1 VARPLDRFLALA
13 GGPVRGEEL
22 TFSGTGAACQPVG
35 PLSVWLAL
43 AYQARLV
50 PSRGFVL
57 LARARL
63 LRLPLRSIVEEYS
76 DGRGRYRAGRR
87 ALTGDAI
94 DRAQYAELWAWT
106 FVLAP
111 RSAFALQ
118 EVVAEP
124 VSATAVRVLYPY
136 GSETWQATLR
146 FEAASGLLA
155 GFETHRQ
162 EPSARGASPWS
173 LEVTAWGS
181 LAGRAFPAEV
191 LTSWRER
198 PAVRLSLEAAQIGAA
213 ARR

>member
-1 VARPLDRFLALA
+1 MAGPLDRFLALA

-22 TFSGTGAACQPVG
+22 TFSGTGAARQPVG

-50 PSRGFVL
+50 PSRGFVF

-63 LRLPLRSIVEEYS
+63 LGLPLRRIAEEYR
-76 DGRGRYRAGRR
+76 DGCGRYRAGRR
-87 ALTGDAI
+87 VLTGDSI

-111 RSAFALQ
+111 RAAFALP

-124 VSATAVRVLYPY
+124 VSATAVRVLFPF
-136 GSETWQATLR
+136 GTETWQATLR
-146 FEAASGLLA
+146 FDADSGLLA

-162 EPSARGASPWS
+162 EPSTRGASPWS

-191 LTSWRER
+191 LTRWRER
-198 PAVRLSLEAAQIGAA
+198 PAVRLGLEAAQIGAA
-213 ARR
+213 AKR